1 MSRPSPETR
10 HSRLN
15 YRTENGSLCFSAL
28 LLSRHPQ
35 RDQRMLSIRN
45 FVLPTP
51 RNIFCGAM
59 IAAAVS
65 VFATGARA
73 AMTIS
78 KAPTA
83 LVSCTSNSC
92 YQTGEGN
99 AVLNVSQLQT
109 LLASSSVQVV
119 GRSLISVDAE
129 ITWANASA
137 LTLNAL
143 EITIN
148 QPIVVAG
155 AGGLTVEPAAF
166 SQVVFGAK
174 GNITFWSTSSN
185 LNIGVYEHTTSYTL
199 VNSIAMLASDIAA
212 KPSGNYALANSYN
225 ASSDGTYAS
234 SPIPS
239 FSGNFIGL
247 NNTISHLSIS
257 DKVAGHQVGLFGT
270 LLGESE
276 ILWLKL
282 KDTYVRGGN
291 DSQVGALI
299 GVNSTFAQVR
309 YSSADGSV
317 STGTGTKGGNP
328 GAIAGGLVGLNY
340 GTIEDSYTTGTV
352 KGGKNAIIGGIAGE
366 DGVTGIYNLGGDVG
380 AVYSTMTVTLASGA
394 CTGCTI
400 GQPENSAGGVVGV
413 NYGGVYAA
421 YATGPVTGGSFANLG
436 GLIGWEDST
445 ASAGNYAV
453 SDDYSTSTVTGET
466 GSSVGGAI
474 GFDVTP
480 GYIRDVYWDT
490 TTSGITNS
498 NQGTGNIAN
507 DAGITGLTTAQLQSG
522 LPAGFSSDPEIW
534 GESPSINGGL
544 PYLLAI
550 PPNK

>member
-1 MSRPSPETR
+1 MIVAA
-10 HSRLN
+10 L
-15 YRTENGSLCFSAL
+15 SA
-28 LLSRHPQ
+28 
-35 RDQRMLSIRN
+35 
-45 FVLPTP
+45 
-51 RNIFCGAM
+51 
-59 IAAAVS
+59 
-65 VFATGARA
+65 FATGAQA
-73 AMTIS
+73 DLTIS
-78 KAPTA
+78 TAPTSD
-83 LVSCTSNSC
+83 VSCTSNSC
-92 YQTGEGN
+92 TQTNKGV
-99 AVLNVSQLQT
+99 AVLNVTQLQNM
-109 LLASSSVQVV
+109 LASSSV
-119 GRSLISVDAE
+119 SVSIRDNIEVNAE
-129 ITWANASA
+129 ITWASSST
-137 LTLNAL
+137 LTLDASVKL
-143 EITIN
+143 RIN
-148 QPIVVAG
+148 KPIVVAG
-155 AGGLTVEPAAF
+155 AGGLALDFDF
-166 SQVVFGAK
+166 SAGPLFGPK
-174 GNITFWSTSSN
+174 GNVTFWSTSSSFTVN
-185 LNIGVYEHTTSYTL
+185 NEAYTL

-421 YATGPVTGGSFANLG
+421 YATGPVTGGAFANLG
-436 GLIGWEDST
+436 GLIGWDNSP
-445 ASAGNYAV
+445 ASGENYNYSV
-453 SDDYSTSTVTGET
+453 SDSYSTGVVTGGA

-474 GFDVTP
+474 GFDATP
-480 GYIRDVYWDT
+480 GNHNDIYWDT
-490 TTSGITNS
+490 TTSGVS
-498 NQGTGNIAN
+498 SASQGSGNIAN
-507 DAGITGLTTAQLQSG
+507 DSGITGMTTAQLQSG
-522 LPAGFSSDPEIW
+522 LPAGLASQYWEYW
-534 GESPSINGGL
+534 GESPSINNGL
-544 PYLLAI
+544 PYILAI